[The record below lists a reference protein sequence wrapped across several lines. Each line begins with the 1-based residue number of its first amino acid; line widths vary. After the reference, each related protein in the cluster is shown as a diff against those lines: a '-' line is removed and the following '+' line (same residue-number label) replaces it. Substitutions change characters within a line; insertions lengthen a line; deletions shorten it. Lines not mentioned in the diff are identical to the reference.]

1 MYDKEL
7 FFKIHKELIQ
17 PNSQKRNNSVKN
29 GPRARIDIF
38 SKKTDKM
45 ANRYMKTCSPSQII
59 REMQTKTT
67 VRYHLIPVK
76 IAIIKEKRDGSL
88 AVVQWDWQ
96 HLWNTGM

>member
-45 ANRYMKTCSPSQII
+45 ANRYMKKCSASQII

-67 VRYHLIPVK
+67 VRYHLIPVR
-76 IAIIKEKRDGSL
+76 IAIIQKVRG
-88 AVVQWDWQ
+88 
-96 HLWNTGM
+96 NTQVLMKM